1 VRADTFRWR
10 GVMSET
16 SGDGLSVL
24 DLRTFLD
31 DVDELAVQLDTW
43 AGISVPVVLL
53 NDDCTIRHIWV
64 GVRRKRW
71 RRDRASS

>member
-16 SGDGLSVL
+16 SGDGLSIL
-24 DLRTFLD
+24 DLRTFLA
-31 DVDELAVQLDTW
+31 DVDELALQLDTW

-53 NDDCTIRHIWV
+53 NDDCTIRRIWV
-64 GVRRKRW
+64 GVQRKRW
-71 RRDRASS
+71 KWHRGAT